1 MPLAIR
7 GSNPIWTEFD
17 LAGNIFDDTY
27 YMFVLQNTLPYIPTT
42 VYHDP
47 NFNVPW
53 TNPIRFLSNGTLPN
67 DIYFDQDVVYRLEFR
82 QGADQS
88 SPLIYLVENYIAG
101 IGGSTPIDTVGV
113 TSENQIT
120 TPQFAIIDFSS
131 PFTQTGATTEII
143 DVAPG
148 WALELTGSGN
158 VRLEQV
164 PLSSALANPTNAP
177 YMLRIVLN
185 GAWTQAYLR
194 QRFQQ
199 NGMLW
204 ANKTVSAAIT
214 ARIEGAPQNVTGIL
228 IDSNNAVLAT
238 VIDNV
243 TINSSFNEYTGHGT
257 LGDTTN
263 PNLPPAAYVDYKIIL
278 PNNVDIYVSSLQ
290 LLVQDLLNIAEP
302 TFQQDS
308 IDRQIDHTFHN
319 YYNSIIMQPKT
330 SILTGWDFPLNPWQF
345 TDIGLNNISVNQYTA
360 DQTIIIQQNYVATGS
375 GNNIQVGNGVFSQNF
390 GFFVSGS
397 APLNQFAILQYVD
410 AFTNYPYW
418 GTRLS
423 ALVKLRLNSTHSST
437 VRVKMRLI
445 YRDGVA
451 PTIGQNQ
458 PVATWPS
465 GQDPTFAAGWTQI
478 APLNDP
484 VYTLG
489 VGQSTISFDQFQM
502 PAATSGTM
510 TLGVLFYTLNNLNA
524 TGTPDSI
531 LFDSVSLVQND
542 FAIEAQPQ
550 TFDQVLR
557 ECQYYYEKTYDQGI
571 LPGTA
576 NNFASASSSIMGISG
591 QGTGSASVFAKSFKL
606 QFKNIKRT
614 NAPVITF
621 YSPQNG
627 AANNVWTV
635 LFFAGAQLN
644 AVNSIISNWLI
655 TANGAQ
661 GATYTGQNA
670 AALLTHS
677 ILPAN
682 YTFAVDGLIYYHNTI
697 DARLGLVP

>member
-1 MPLAIR
+1 MALGIR
-7 GSNPIWTEFD
+7 GANPIWAEFD

-27 YMFVLQNTLPYIPTT
+27 YMFVLENTLPYIPAT

-53 TNPIRFLSNGTLPN
+53 NNPIRFLSNGTLPN

-88 SPLIYLVENYIAG
+88 APLIYLVENYIAG
-101 IGGSTPIDTVGV
+101 IGGSTPVDTVGV
-113 TSENQIT
+113 TSDNQIT
-120 TPQFAIIDFSS
+120 NPQFSIIDFAS
-131 PFTQTGATTEII
+131 PYTLTGATTRVI

-158 VRLEQV
+158 VTLEQV
-164 PLSSALANPTNAP
+164 PLTSTLANPTNAP

-185 GAWTQAYLR
+185 GTWTQAYLR

-204 ANKTVSAAIT
+204 ANKTVSASIT
-214 ARIEGAPQNVTGIL
+214 ARIEGAPQDITGIL

-238 VIDNV
+238 VIDNE
-243 TINSSFNEYTGHGT
+243 TINSAFNEYTGHGT
-257 LGDTTN
+257 LGPTTN
-263 PNLPPAAYVDYKIIL
+263 PNVPPAAYVDYKIIL
-278 PNNVDIYVSSLQ
+278 PNNVDIYVSSIQ

-302 TFQQDS
+302 TYQQDT

-319 YYNSIIMQPKT
+319 YYDSIILQPKS

-345 TDIGLNNISVNQYTA
+345 TDTGLNNIAVNQYTA
-360 DQTIIIQQNYVATGS
+360 DQTIVIQQNYVSSGS
-375 GNNIQVGNGVFSQNF
+375 GNNIQVGNGIFAQNY
-390 GFFVSGS
+390 GLFVSGS
-397 APLNQFAILQYVD
+397 APLNQFAILQYID
-410 AFTNYPYW
+410 AYTNQPYW

-445 YRDGVA
+445 YRDGVP

-458 PVATWPS
+458 PVATWVS

-478 APLNDP
+478 VPLNDP
-484 VYTLG
+484 EYVLG
-489 VGQSTISFDQFQM
+489 VGQSVIAFDQFQM

-510 TLGVLFYTLNNLNA
+510 TLGVMFYTLSDLNA

-531 LFDSVSLVQND
+531 LFDSISLVQND

-550 TFDQVLR
+550 TYDQVLR
-557 ECQYYYEKTYDQGI
+557 ECQYYYEKTYDQGV
-571 LPGTA
+571 LPGATS
-576 NNFASASSSIMGISG
+576 NFASAPSATMGISG
-591 QGTGSASVFAKSFKL
+591 QGAVSASVFAKSFRL

-614 NAPVITF
+614 NAPTTTF
-621 YSPQNG
+621 YSPDNG
-627 AANNVWTV
+627 ASNNVWTV
-635 LFFAGAQLN
+635 LFYAGTQEA
-644 AVNSIISNWLI
+644 AANSSISNWLI

-661 GATYTGQNA
+661 GATYTGQNS
-670 AALLTHS
+670 AALLSHS
-677 ILPAN
+677 ISPAT
-682 YTFAVDGLIYYHNTI
+682 YTFAVDGLIYYHTTI